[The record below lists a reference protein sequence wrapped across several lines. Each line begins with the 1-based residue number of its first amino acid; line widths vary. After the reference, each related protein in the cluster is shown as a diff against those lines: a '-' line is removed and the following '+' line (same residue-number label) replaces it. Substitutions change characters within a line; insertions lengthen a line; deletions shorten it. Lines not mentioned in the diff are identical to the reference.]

1 MGFIAALSGNAA
13 KIEPAA
19 GQELFSQVL
28 ADGEQVRTAYQLFRD
43 SFVFTDLRIIFKD
56 VQGITG
62 SKVEWHSLPYKSISH
77 YSIETAGTNDWDS
90 ELKIY
95 VSGNP
100 TPAITKKFNKKLS
113 IYEVEAVLS
122 KHVLG

>member
-1 MGFIAALSGNAA
+1 MGLLAAMTGNAA

-28 ADGEQVRTAYQLFRD
+28 SNSEQVRTAYQLYRD
-43 SFVFTDLRIIFKD
+43 AFVFTDLRIIFKD

-62 SKVEWHSLPYKSISH
+62 SKIEWHSLPYKSISH
-77 YSIETAGTNDWDS
+77 YSIETAGTNDWDA

-113 IYEVEAVLS
+113 IYEVESVLS